1 MKKGFT
7 LIELLVIVA
16 IVSLLSSIILA
27 SLKTSRDRGAN
38 AAIKSNINTIRTQ
51 SEIVY
56 DETGSYATL
65 FAPGSPALNAFNA
78 AESIS
83 GEVTPRGLYQPTP
96 DTWIVQIKLR
106 SGDGGGVWC
115 TDNTGVARKISTL
128 TEQYFCP

>member
-7 LIELLVIVA
+7 LIELLVILA

-27 SLKTSRDRGAN
+27 NLKTSRDRGAN
-38 AAIKSNINTIRTQ
+38 AAIRANINTIRTQ

-65 FAPGSPALNAFNA
+65 FSAGSPALNAYDTA
-78 AESIS
+78 VILS
-83 GEVTPRGLYQPTP
+83 GEPVPTGLRYSADQ
-96 DTWIVQIKLR
+96 WIVQVKLR

-115 TDNTGVARKISTL
+115 TDNTGVARRTSQL